1 MSAALEKA
9 RAAAELL
16 AASRE
21 PESLQALAD
30 QFKAAYEEDPQG
42 VFFKVR
48 DEMRTL
54 ASDRVHFNHAAVEF
68 AKEMTKAQ
76 QEEFIIA
83 NAVPALR
90 AAGWPKPHTKP
101 MADAIWG
108 VADAKWPL
116 QRVFDSAEWAAF
128 DGPVLVSHPMLDS
141 IDENV
146 VLRQLLD
153 DLANATAG
161 RAAATTAFQRMAM
174 DERIR
179 TLVRRIDMRKSLSP
193 VKLQNRDRSTAA
205 SIAQVKSIAANPDP
219 DLLGYSKVATDGAPM
234 VFSDYDEVRI
244 PARQLG
250 RKDRV
255 TFAKDMSK
263 VSVQYAVV
271 EADDVMVSHDSN
283 GAVVEGY
290 DAMEAPGKLRAV
302 AGNGRAAGIKLAY
315 ASDRAAAYRAG
326 LIEDADLLGLNV
338 AAIEALSQPVLVRVM
353 LHADVTADIGDK
365 TNTTGMAGL
374 SATEQ
379 AKTDGD
385 RIDFERLS
393 FNEDGTPTIDALTR
407 FVQAMPQAEQANLAP
422 DGTPTTQALDRMM
435 AATFNRAYQSDDLVK
450 LYSQSLDPEIKN
462 VLFGM
467 AQAAGDMA
475 ALAGKGEFDIRA
487 FVTDAAGMASNA
499 KRAGLPLSRM
509 AEQRD
514 MTMPEESNDIAAM
527 FARNARSPRKIAD
540 ALRTLAR
547 AALAEA
553 DAPAEDMFGPVEKRT
568 PAALVQEATKD

>member
-1 MSAALEKA
+1 MHPVLERARQAAAL
-9 RAAAELL
+9 LH
-16 AASRE
+16 
-21 PESLQALAD
+21 PPGDWSL
-30 QFKAAYEEDPQG
+30 
-42 VFFKVR
+42 
-48 DEMRTL
+48 
-54 ASDRVHFNHAAVEF
+54 
-68 AKEMTKAQ
+68 
-76 QEEFIIA
+76 
-83 NAVPALR
+83 
-90 AAGWPKPHTKP
+90 
-101 MADAIWG
+101 
-108 VADAKWPL
+108 
-116 QRVFDSAEWAAF
+116 F
-128 DGPVLVSHPMLDS
+128 DGVVRVSHPVLDS
-141 IDENV
+141 IDENA

-161 RAAATTAFQRMAM
+161 RAAATTPFQRMAM

-179 TLVRRIDMRKSLSP
+179 TLVRRIDMRKVVSP
-193 VKLQNRDRSTAA
+193 VRLQNRDRSTAA

-234 VFSDYDEVRI
+234 VFSDYDEMSI

-263 VSVQYAVV
+263 VAVRYAVV
-271 EADDVMVSHDSN
+271 EADDILVSHDAN

-290 DAMEAPGKLRAV
+290 DAIEAPGKLRAV

-315 ASDRAAAYRAG
+315 ASDRAAGYRAG
-326 LIEDADLLGLNV
+326 LIEDADLLGLDV
-338 AAIEALSQPVLVRVM
+338 AAIDALTHPVLVRVM

-374 SATEQ
+374 SAIEQ

-393 FNEDGTPTIDALTR
+393 FNEDGTPTMDALTR
-407 FVQAMPQAEQANLAP
+407 FVQSMPQAEQANLSP

-475 ALAGKGEFDIRA
+475 ALAGKGEYDIRA
-487 FVTDAAGMASNA
+487 FVTDAATMASNA
-499 KRAGLPLSRM
+499 KRAGLPLARM

-514 MTMPEESNDIAAM
+514 MAMPDEANDIAGM
-527 FARNARSPRKIAD
+527 LARNARSPRKIAD

-547 AALAEA
+547 NALTEAES
-553 DAPAEDMFGPVEKRT
+553 PAEDMFGPVEKRT
-568 PAALVQEATKD
+568 PASLVQDATKD

>member
-1 MSAALEKA
+1 MHPALERARQAAAL
-9 RAAAELL
+9 L
-16 AASRE
+16 
-21 PESLQALAD
+21 
-30 QFKAAYEEDPQG
+30 
-42 VFFKVR
+42 
-48 DEMRTL
+48 
-54 ASDRVHFNHAAVEF
+54 
-68 AKEMTKAQ
+68 
-76 QEEFIIA
+76 
-83 NAVPALR
+83 
-90 AAGWPKPHTKP
+90 TKP
-101 MADAIWG
+101 AE
-108 VADAKWPL
+108 
-116 QRVFDSAEWAAF
+116 SAGDWSLF
-128 DGPVLVSHPMLDS
+128 DGVVRVSHPLLDS

-153 DLANATAG
+153 DLKNAQAG
-161 RAAATTAFQRMAM
+161 REVVTTAFQRVAL

-179 TLVRRIDMRKSLSP
+179 TLTRRIEMRKATAP

-205 SIAQVKSIAANPDP
+205 SIAQVNSIAANPDP

-234 VFSDYDEVRI
+234 VFSDYDEVRV
-244 PARQLG
+244 PAAQLG

-263 VSVQYAVV
+263 VVVQYAVV
-271 EADDVMVSHDSN
+271 EADTVMVSHDGN

-290 DAMEAPGKLRAV
+290 DSIEAPGKLRAV

-315 ASDRAAAYRAG
+315 SRDTAAGYKAG
-326 LIEDADLLGLNV
+326 LIEDAGLLGLEPDV
-338 AAIEALSQPVLVRVM
+338 IGALTHPMLVRVM

-365 TNTTGMAGL
+365 TNTSGMADL

-385 RIDFERLS
+385 RIDFEKLA

-407 FVQAMPQAEQANLAP
+407 FVRSMPLAEQAKLAP

-435 AATFNRAYQSDDLVK
+435 AATFHRAYQSDDLVK

-475 ALAGKGEFDIRA
+475 ALAGKGTYDIRQ
-487 FVTDAAGMASNA
+487 FVTDAATMASNA
-499 KRAGLPLSRM
+499 KRAGQPLSRI

-514 MTMPEESNDIAAM
+514 MAMADETNDIAAM
-527 FARNARSPRKIAD
+527 LARNARSPRKMAD

-547 AALAEA
+547 AALREVESP
-553 DAPAEDMFGPVEKRT
+553 DEDMFGPVEKRT
-568 PAALVQEATKD
+568 PQSLVEETMKD